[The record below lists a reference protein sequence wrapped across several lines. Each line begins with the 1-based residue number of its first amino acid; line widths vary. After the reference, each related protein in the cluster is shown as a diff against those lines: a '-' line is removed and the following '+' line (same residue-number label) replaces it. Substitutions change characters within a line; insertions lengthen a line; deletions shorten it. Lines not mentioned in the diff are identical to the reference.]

1 MRHYPVNLNI
11 KGKVCVVIG
20 GGRVAERKIRNILLC
35 GGKVKVISPELT
47 GLLMKRVRR
56 GKIDYIQAEYR
67 PGMCKGAF
75 LVYAATS
82 NRKVN
87 AQIAREAERLSI
99 LVNVCDSAGESTFI
113 LPAVLRKK
121 GITLSV
127 STDGRFPKKSV
138 RIRDR
143 LRKFIEAGIL
153 PNGK

>member
-1 MRHYPVNLNI
+1 MRYYPVNLNI

-47 GLLMKRVRR
+47 GLLMKMVRQ
-56 GKIDYIQAEYR
+56 GKIDYLRTEYR

-87 AQIAREAERLSI
+87 AQIAREAERSGI
-99 LVNVCDSAGESTFI
+99 LVNVCDSAEESTFI
-113 LPAVLRKK
+113 LPAVMRKR
-121 GITLSV
+121 GVTIAV
-127 STDGRFPKKSV
+127 STDGLSPAKSV
-138 RIRDR
+138 RARDR
-143 LRKFIEAGIL
+143 LKELIEKGMPA
-153 PNGK
+153 KD